1 MVSSCRAQQKKPN
14 APNECC
20 FHSYCT
26 RPSPHL
32 PLSPWEAVT
41 HLLGSL
47 LLHLKVWRER
57 HGGGVVVVGKPKP
70 KQEKC
75 CCEVLQ
81 NTSNGNQTPTFLN
94 RKVRRWACV
103 VCNVTNQLSFG
114 SGSRKRKGRNIGAT
128 KHNTLHQQL
137 QKHSSSNQVPL
148 VAVVLLKRGRDGVHP
163 VVCSGNVPASGCL
176 WHHCHWASN
185 RGE

>member
-1 MVSSCRAQQKKPN
+1 MSAAFTHTAPGPLPISPFLHGKQSHTCLAASFSILKSGASDMVGG
-14 APNECC
+14 CC
-20 FHSYCT
+20 CWEDTQLKTKTKT
-26 RPSPHL
+26 R
-32 PLSPWEAVT
+32 E
-41 HLLGSL
+41 
-47 LLHLKVWRER
+47 
-57 HGGGVVVVGKPKP
+57 
-70 KQEKC
+70 C
-75 CCEVLQ
+75 CCEALQ